1 MPLPSLGTVQTE
13 LTEMPSL
20 SVKEVYELSF
30 ITVAQG
36 LGF

>member
-1 MPLPSLGTVQTE
+1 MILPSPGTVQRE

-30 ITVAQG
+30 IMVAQG